1 MKKTPIEK
9 FLALSDAEKDAQ
21 TARFDAGEIPLSQ
34 SRPLNTAERKQWR
47 RIKRKMGRPVVGEG
61 AKIVAVTIEGG
72 LLRRAD
78 EYAKT
83 HHLKRAQMIAEGL
96 ELLMASRGRAKS
108 PRRKAG

>member
-21 TARFDAGEIPLSQ
+21 TAQFDAGEIPLSK
-34 SRPLNTAERKQWR
+34 SRPLNAAERKQWR
-47 RIKRKMGRPVVGEG
+47 RIKRKMGRPVVGQG
-61 AKIVAVTIEGG
+61 AKVVAVTIEGG

-78 EYAKT
+78 EYART

-96 ELLMASRGRAKS
+96 ELLMSSPARAK